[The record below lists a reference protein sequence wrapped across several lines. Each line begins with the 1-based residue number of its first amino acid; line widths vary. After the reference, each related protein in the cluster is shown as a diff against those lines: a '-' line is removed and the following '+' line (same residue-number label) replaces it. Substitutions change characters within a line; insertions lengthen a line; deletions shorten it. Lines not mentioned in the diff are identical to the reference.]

1 MKAPIYSLALAV
13 LLATP
18 LPVAAQTVDAE
29 AIVDALRTD
38 LPGRGKRGLTILD
51 DEDVPPPAIDLRIG
65 FDYNEA
71 TLTVEAR
78 QSIRALAAALSDERL
93 ANLRFEIIGH
103 TDARGSDA
111 YNDDL
116 SERRALAV
124 ASSLTT
130 DHGLDPSRFVPLGRG
145 ERELIKPSDPESGEN
160 RRVEVR
166 TILD

>member
-65 FDYNEA
+65 FE
-71 TLTVEAR
+71 
-78 QSIRALAAALSDERL
+78 SAADVVSFREKVLP
-93 ANLRFEIIGH
+93 
-103 TDARGSDA
+103 
-111 YNDDL
+111 
-116 SERRALAV
+116 AV
-124 ASSLTT
+124 QR
-130 DHGLDPSRFVPLGRG
+130 HMRPG
-145 ERELIKPSDPESGEN
+145 
-160 RRVEVR
+160 
-166 TILD
+166 